1 MARSEISRSVD
12 ELVRRERQRW
22 AIGRSTI
29 VAVVACAL
37 VYAALAYGVR
47 L

>member
-1 MARSEISRSVD
+1 MARSEMVRSVD

-22 AIGRSTI
+22 AVNRGTV